1 MKKIALA
8 LILVMPLTAKADESP
23 FFDGPPEYTK
33 DQALVEGLLAEGSK
47 DRAVGNAI
55 DFRSFTE
62 KQNYIETGN
71 IYGDKS
77 DAPVKFNFGGTT
89 ITGDPLGGAQRKY
102 QVEKFESQQRAK
114 SPWIR

>member
-1 MKKIALA
+1 MKKLIAIVA
-8 LILVMPLTAKADESP
+8 
-23 FFDGPPEYTK
+23 FFPAVAFAQSQETLE
-33 DQALVEGLLAEGSK
+33 QLLHNSLLAESK
-47 DRAVGNAI
+47 RDKAVADAI

-77 DAPVKFNFGGTT
+77 DAPVKFNYGGTT

-102 QVEKFESQQRAK
+102 EVQKFEGRSRYG
-114 SPWIR
+114 R